1 MAAMSARGV
10 FITLEGGEGC
20 GKSTQAAL
28 LAGRLREAGID
39 VLAVREPGGTPVGE
53 GIRSLLLDPATAGL
67 DPLAELLLYEA
78 SRAQHVSTVIE
89 PGLSAGRIV
98 VCDRFADSSLAYQG
112 HGRGLDLAMVARLNA
127 IATRGLAPDLTL
139 LLDVE
144 PAEGV
149 GRATHGGADRLEREA
164 LAFHERVRAGFA
176 SIAAAEPARIRLVPA
191 GTRDEVAA
199 AVWAL
204 VAALLR
210 ARGMLR

>member
-1 MAAMSARGV
+1 MSARGV

-78 SRAQHVSTVIE
+78 SRAQHVSAVIE